1 MMYVTIKEIADYLHL
16 SPDYVFQQ
24 IKAGNVRA
32 VHDGNQYLV
41 NKDQFSTTRENI
53 EKQILLW
60 KEEQA
65 EDIPADIDVKDE
77 D

>member
-1 MMYVTIKEIADYLHL
+1 MYVTIKEIADYLHL

-65 EDIPADIDVKDE
+65 EDLPADIDVKDE